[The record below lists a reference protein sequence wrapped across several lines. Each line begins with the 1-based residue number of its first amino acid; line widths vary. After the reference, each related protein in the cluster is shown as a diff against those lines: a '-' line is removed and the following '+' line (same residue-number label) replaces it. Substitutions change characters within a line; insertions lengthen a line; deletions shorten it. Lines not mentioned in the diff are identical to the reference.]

1 MNARLS
7 PRRSSQLTFLGLAA
21 ATLVLGAALAGQAA
35 ANTGPAQK
43 RVAIVP
49 QPTDGGA
56 LRVSVGQ
63 PVMLSARAQR
73 GDGALLPLEGRVHW
87 NSSNPTVVQVTSLG
101 DARSPAIVTPLKP
114 GIASVTITYP
124 AIPAIAGTQSFA
136 PAEGIVGDVVT
147 LVVEDRS

>member
-1 MNARLS
+1 MKAGRTARLLS
-7 PRRSSQLTFLGLAA
+7 HASLVGLAVTC
-21 ATLVLGAALAGQAA
+21 TLVLGPGLAGQAG
-35 ANTGPAQK
+35 ANTGPAQN

-56 LRVSVGQ
+56 LRVAVGQ

-73 GDGALLPLEGRVHW
+73 GDGVLLPLEGRVHW

-124 AIPAIAGTQSFA
+124 SIAGSQSFG
-136 PAEGIVGDVVT
+136 PAEGVVGDVVT